1 MPAAEPIYDDAH
13 DDGEQEDLGYYPDG
27 VKRTLT
33 DEQIRIFRHSEIHAL
48 LRERQLK
55 QDEAEYE
62 ARREKNET
70 ESNQSIG
77 ADNNAMGVEGDAP
90 TGKSSVMDAQSSSQQ
105 QSQQFKPPA
114 NIAQSEYLDYGESG
128 QTPTKKGL
136 TQEPTVAQPRRRI
149 ISYED

>member
-1 MPAAEPIYDDAH
+1 MPAAEQTYDDAYYH
-13 DDGEQEDLGYYPDG
+13 GEQEDLGYYPDG

-70 ESNQSIG
+70 ESNQSNG
-77 ADNNAMGVEGDAP
+77 AEDNAMGVAGDAP
-90 TGKSSVMDAQSSSQQ
+90 TDKSSVMDAQSSSQQ
-105 QSQQFKPPA
+105 QSQQSKPA
-114 NIAQSEYLDYGESG
+114 TNIAQSEYLDYGESD
-128 QTPTKKGL
+128 QPPNKKES
-136 TQEPTVAQPRRRI
+136 TQEPPVTHTGRRI